1 MTPKA
6 EREFDRQA
14 GNALLWLFVLAC
26 LAIAGV
32 LTFIAEVAP

>member
-6 EREFDRQA
+6 EREFDRQC

-26 LAIAGV
+26 LALAGA
-32 LTFIAEVAP
+32 LALLAEVAP